1 MIVIVGPRLV
11 PYLPAPIAVRDEEN
25 GSTIYSFHTPSDSI
39 GKLGAFHGNF
49 GALVRAYAYI
59 STLGNSLDQVTT
71 DAVINANYI
80 KSQLSEVFDLPYD
93 RTCMH
98 EVVLSAKSL
107 KRDYGISALDICK
120 RLIDYGIHPPTMYF
134 PLIVDEALM
143 IEPTES
149 ESKETIDRFIDAMIM
164 ISELSKSNPK
174 EIIDAPVNL
183 PVERLDEAL
192 AARNPVLIWAKK

>member
-1 MIVIVGPRLV
+1 MYKRQAKYLESFLPYPHIKKEGNDYKQYKPEHTVGRL
-11 PYLPAPIAVRDEEN
+11 N
-25 GSTIYSFHTPSDSI
+25 GFYGSFGI
-39 GKLGAFHGNF
+39 
-49 GALVRAYAYI
+49 LVRAYAYI
-59 STLGNSLDQVTT
+59 RSLGKAGLKEISES
-71 DAVINANYI
+71 AIINANYI
-80 KSQLSEVFDLPYD
+80 QEKLKNDYKLTSSRY
-93 RTCMH
+93 CMH
-98 EVVLSAKSL
+98 ETVLSASQQKEDGVKAIDIAKKL
-107 KRDYGISALDICK
+107 LDE
-120 RLIDYGIHPPTMYF
+120 GFHAPTMYF

-183 PVERLDEAL
+183 PVERLDEAQ

>member
-1 MIVIVGPRLV
+1 
-11 PYLPAPIAVRDEEN
+11 
-25 GSTIYSFHTPSDSI
+25 
-39 GKLGAFHGNF
+39 
-49 GALVRAYAYI
+49 
-59 STLGNSLDQVTT
+59 
-71 DAVINANYI
+71 
-80 KSQLSEVFDLPYD
+80 
-93 RTCMH
+93 MH
-98 EVVLSAKSL
+98 ETVLSASQQKEDGVKAIDIAKKL
-107 KRDYGISALDICK
+107 LDE
-120 RLIDYGIHPPTMYF
+120 GFHAPTMYF

-183 PVERLDEAL
+183 PVERLDEAQ